1 MNLMHLRRLGWLG
14 LSAALALLTLPVA
27 AQPAAQ
33 EAAQAPAAKPA
44 AAPLGANRTVTV
56 TAGDSGTAL
65 ALRYKPAGATLEQT
79 LVALWRANPRAFG
92 DGNLNLL
99 REGATLRIPSTQDVL
114 SVPATEA
121 RTLAIEQVEHVQAF
135 VRQQLGAANKP
146 PSPALPAP
154 QSTAASA
161 PAAASNPDSAKTEQ
175 LGRALQDALALKQ
188 ALERQTRDAE
198 SHLVQLE
205 QTIRE
210 LQRLNPPTA
219 PADAASETPSA
230 PATDASG
237 AAEPASAPAQPTP
250 TSAARTF
257 SLTLT
262 EPQLWVAGLGLF
274 VLIGALVLALR
285 RRRPQ
290 RAPHAPKQIEIP
302 AAMARIDLN
311 LDSPPSPG
319 TDKTP

>member
-1 MNLMHLRRLGWLG
+1 MNLMHLRRWAWLG
-14 LSAALALLTLPVA
+14 LSAALALSALPAA
-27 AQPAAQ
+27 AQPATQ
-33 EAAQAPAAKPA
+33 ELAQAPAAKPA
-44 AAPLGANRTVTV
+44 AASLGANHTVTV

-65 ALRYKPAGATLEQT
+65 ALRYKPAGATLEQS

-99 REGATLRIPSTQDVL
+99 REGATLRIPSTEDVL
-114 SVPATEA
+114 SVPAAEA

-135 VRQQLGAANKP
+135 VRQQLGAAKS
-146 PSPALPAP
+146 PSPAQPAP
-154 QSTAASA
+154 QSAAASA
-161 PAAASNPDSAKTEQ
+161 PVAASNPDSAKTEQ

-210 LQRLNPPTA
+210 LQRLNPSTA
-219 PADAASETPSA
+219 PADAASEASSA
-230 PATDASG
+230 PAADAP
-237 AAEPASAPAQPTP
+237 AAAQPTSASAPSTP
-250 TSAARTF
+250 RSAARTF

-274 VLIGALVLALR
+274 VVIGGLVLALR

-290 RAPHAPKQIEIP
+290 RAPHTLKQIEIP

-311 LDSPPSPG
+311 LDSPPSSG
-319 TDKTP
+319 ADKTP